1 MTVIVGYVPNP
12 LGRVALEHAIAEAAL
27 RGVPLKILNV
37 SRPGAYVDASTA
49 DVEEVKRLVPEEVS
63 YDFEQVAEDDV
74 AEAVLAAAQAASASL
89 IVIGLRR
96 RSPVGKLIMGS
107 SAQRILLEA
116 GCPVLAVKERAAQ

>member
-116 GCPVLAVKERAAQ
+116 GCPVLAVKEPAVQ